1 MDDFKTFPATPI
13 SLDLSGVTVELSPL
27 RLGELPRFL
36 TIVRPFADSLS
47 AEPDWAD
54 LLARHGDAVLELLA
68 LTSRRERVWIDGLS
82 LDDAVRL
89 AATAFEVNAGFFVAV
104 VVPAVQV
111 AARRLEPTLRVLP
124 GSAGTT
130 PSPA

>member
-13 SLDLSGVTVELSPL
+13 SLDLAGTMVELSPL

-36 TIVRPFADSLS
+36 AIVRPFADSFS
-47 AEPDWAD
+47 AEPDWVD
-54 LLARHGDAVLELLA
+54 LLARHGEAVLELLA
-68 LTSRRERVWIDGLS
+68 LTTRRERVWIDGLS

-89 AATAFEVNAGFFVAV
+89 AAAAFEVNAGFFVV
-104 VVPAVQV
+104 HVVPAVQV

-124 GSAGTT
+124 GSSGTT